1 MQKYIFFNDIGVGGE
16 SEVQERRD
24 IHIPMADS
32 SWCMAETNIIL

>member
-1 MQKYIFFNDIGVGGE
+1 MQKYFFFNDIGVGGE

-32 SWCMAETNIIL
+32 S